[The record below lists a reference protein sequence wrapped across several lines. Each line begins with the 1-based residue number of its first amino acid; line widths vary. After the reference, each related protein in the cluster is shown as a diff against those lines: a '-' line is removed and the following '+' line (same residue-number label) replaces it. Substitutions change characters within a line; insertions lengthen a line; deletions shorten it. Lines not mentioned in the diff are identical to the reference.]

1 MGEVLTEIEQVKFLY
16 AAFGGVNLFNYL
28 ENFKLV
34 STTVQHMHNL
44 VRSNCIQFIF
54 NLSV

>member
-1 MGEVLTEIEQVKFLY
+1 MGGVLTEIEQVKFLY
-16 AAFGGVNLFNYL
+16 AAFGGVNWFNYL

-34 STTVQHMHNL
+34 ATTVQHMHSL
-44 VRSNCIQFIF
+44 LWSNCIQFIF